1 MQDTHTDNGCGAN
14 MQNNPYM
21 TGDFLDFSLQVKKPD
36 SLHVNVFSHIYH
48 LYLMSVF
55 GITIYTTSTALH
67 LIWFFTEN
75 FKVAY
80 IICS

>member
-1 MQDTHTDNGCGAN
+1 

-67 LIWFFTEN
+67 LI
-75 FKVAY
+75 
-80 IICS
+80 